1 MLPPMYPTRASSRP
15 VAAVKFLR
23 YRYSTPQ
30 KQPAATVASLAPAG
44 SGVAVASVVTDMV
57 AGGVVN
63 GRRSRCSR
71 EVIAIAMTMGMM

>member
-1 MLPPMYPTRASSRP
+1 
-15 VAAVKFLR
+15 
-23 YRYSTPQ
+23 
-30 KQPAATVASLAPAG
+30 LAPAG